1 MAFSDQ
7 SDDDDAEEGGTNKSD
22 KYRQRKRDE
31 KKPYTQV
38 KHVFDINVKSLQQIP
53 ILDKFIRDSDDFE
66 RSSKKEPFKS
76 TYIQNVAMKY
86 SFPLDEDEV
95 FESDYIRR
103 NLSSNEDHTLCD
115 FEVSMNT
122 VHTYKISRSDTI
134 KTHLK
139 KGTT

>member
-1 MAFSDQ
+1 M
-7 SDDDDAEEGGTNKSD
+7 
-22 KYRQRKRDE
+22 
-31 KKPYTQV
+31 
-38 KHVFDINVKSLQQIP
+38 KSLQQIP